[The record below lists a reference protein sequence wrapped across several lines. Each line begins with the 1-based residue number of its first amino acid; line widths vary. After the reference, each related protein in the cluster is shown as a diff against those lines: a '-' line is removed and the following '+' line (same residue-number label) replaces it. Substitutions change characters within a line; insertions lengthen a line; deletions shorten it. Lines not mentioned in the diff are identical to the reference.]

1 MTTDDDIRQLRA
13 ALRGV
18 LGTADPDAVPT
29 PDPEWRHGWPALAE
43 LGLTAF
49 CVPEAKDGYGMQSAV
64 AAGPPR
70 SSAPRSTAAPSPG

>member
-1 MTTDDDIRQLRA
+1 M
-13 ALRGV
+13 

-29 PDPEWRHGWPALAE
+29 PDPEWRAGWPALAE

-64 AAGPPR
+64 AAG
-70 SSAPRSTAAPSPG
+70 AAQELGAALCTAARSPG